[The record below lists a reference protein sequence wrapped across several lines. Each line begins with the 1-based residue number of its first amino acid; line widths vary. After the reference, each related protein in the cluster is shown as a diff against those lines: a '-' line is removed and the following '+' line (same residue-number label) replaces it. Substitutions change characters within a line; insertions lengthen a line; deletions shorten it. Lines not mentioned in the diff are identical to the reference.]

1 MHTVILHLI
10 MPILT
15 AFLSLPP
22 HLDILL
28 SLLTFEST
36 ALDLTSLE
44 ELAVYQPANASPA
57 KAGGVTGTSQTSP
70 IIPGPA
76 HSGASTVPQ
85 PLQVGGTVKR
95 GGGVLPSPLATNS
108 VAAPKTSQ
116 NPLLLNSDLIAKAW

>member
-1 MHTVILHLI
+1 M
-10 MPILT
+10 
-15 AFLSLPP
+15 
-22 HLDILL
+22 
-28 SLLTFEST
+28 
-36 ALDLTSLE
+36 
-44 ELAVYQPANASPA
+44 YQPANASPA

-76 HSGASTVPQ
+76 HSGASTVTQ

>member
-1 MHTVILHLI
+1 

-15 AFLSLPP
+15 AFLSLSP

-36 ALDLTSLE
+36 ALDHTSLE
-44 ELAVYQPANASPA
+44 ELAVYQPANTSPA
-57 KAGGVTGTSQTSP
+57 KAGGVTGTSQTPP

-85 PLQVGGTVKR
+85 PLQVGGMVKR

>member
-1 MHTVILHLI
+1 
-10 MPILT
+10 MPIFT

-22 HLDILL
+22 HLEILL

-57 KAGGVTGTSQTSP
+57 KAGGSTGTSQASP
-70 IIPGPA
+70 IIPGSA
-76 HSGASTVPQ
+76 HSGASTVSQ
-85 PLQVGGTVKR
+85 LLQVGGTVKR
-95 GGGVLPSPLATNS
+95 VGMVLPSPLATNS

-116 NPLLLNSDLIAKAW
+116 NPLFLNSDLIAKAW